1 MGKDGVGQECWPQM
15 ASALPTQVTPK
26 LLPLGVSAATRSP
39 VVVFLFQD
47 VNKEADHHMSG
58 QLAGLGHQ
66 VDAFDWE
73 GDRRLQHAEED
84 LIVYEMHVRGFT
96 ADTSSG
102 AEEPGTYKAVS
113 VPQNAMLV
121 EGFLW

>member
-1 MGKDGVGQECWPQM
+1 MLAPNGIRPSYTGDPKTSTPWCER
-15 ASALPTQVTPK
+15 SNTLPCC
-26 LLPLGVSAATRSP
+26 R
-39 VVVFLFQD
+39 FLFQD